1 MNELEEKAPNFHGI
15 SIIKNDKVIASG
27 MKAPYDSKTPRIL
40 HSVSKSFTGMAIGLL
55 ITDGIINLDD
65 KLLDY
70 YRDKLP
76 KGYDKRLEKLTIRDM
91 LRFNAGD
98 VAYSSYFIGE
108 QRDWVEL
115 YLGAT
120 LPGDPG
126 TGFHYDGGGSYVL
139 SSLVNKL
146 CGMSAYELLNQR
158 IFLPLGI
165 HNSNW
170 IESPQQVSSG
180 GWGLY
185 LCLDDLVK
193 ISKLWMHYG
202 NWEGK
207 QLISESYMKESTK
220 WQTETNYPGLMGH
233 YGFQFWIADNFFCAN
248 GSYGQLVFVCPE
260 NNTACVM
267 LSDASQKTP
276 DELFN
281 ILSIVNKYLFVES
294 CEDVLPDD
302 FEAQEKLKNLMAS
315 LCIKFPDGSADNNI
329 FEKNIFDRYISLKDN
344 VRGIRGLYFERIEEE
359 AIRISF
365 AFRDR
370 TISMVAGHEK
380 WIETITPRA
389 GIRVCFEDEAL
400 VHINHCL
407 SYAFE
412 DDKLIIIDCM
422 KQSNNQDTYI
432 FKLSDEGDLEE
443 NNIKVSGTVQVSNL
457 LGVDNSPEYLIEK

>member
-1 MNELEEKAPNFHGI
+1 M
-15 SIIKNDKVIASG
+15 
-27 MKAPYDSKTPRIL
+27 
-40 HSVSKSFTGMAIGLL
+40 
-55 ITDGIINLDD
+55 DD

-98 VAYSSYFIGE
+98 ISHSSYFIGE

-126 TGFHYDGGGSYVL
+126 GGFHYDTGGSYVL

-146 CGMSAYELLNQR
+146 CGISAYELLNQR

-170 IESPQQVSSG
+170 IQSPQQISAG

-185 LCLDDLVK
+185 LCLDNLAK
-193 ISKLWMHYG
+193 IAKLWMHYG

-207 QLISESYMKESTK
+207 QLVSESYMKEATK
-220 WQTETNYPGLMGH
+220 WQTDTSNPGLN
-233 YGFQFWIADNFFCAN
+233 YGFQFWIADNFFSAC
-248 GSYGQLVFVCPE
+248 GSYDQFVLVCPE
-260 NNTACVM
+260 NNTACVIF
-267 LSDASQKTP
+267 SDANQKSGF
-276 DELFN
+276 EMM
-281 ILSIVNKYLFVES
+281 SIVNKYLFVES
-294 CEDVLPDD
+294 CQEVIPDD
-302 FEAQEKLKNLMAS
+302 FEAQENLEKLMAS
-315 LCIKFPDGSADNNI
+315 LCINFPDGSADNEN
-329 FEKNIFDRYISLKDN
+329 FEKKIFDRYISLEDN

-359 AIRISF
+359 AIRMSF

-370 TISMVAGHEK
+370 TVSMIAGHRK
-380 WIETITPRA
+380 WIETVTPRA
-389 GIRVCFEDEAL
+389 GIRVGFADEAV

-407 SYAFE
+407 SYAFK

-422 KQSNNQDTYI
+422 KQSNNRDT
-432 FKLSDEGDLEE
+432 FVFQLSDKDDLEE
-443 NNIKVSGTVQVSNL
+443 NNIKVSGTVQISNMI
-457 LGVDNSPEYLIEK
+457 GVDNSTEYLIEK